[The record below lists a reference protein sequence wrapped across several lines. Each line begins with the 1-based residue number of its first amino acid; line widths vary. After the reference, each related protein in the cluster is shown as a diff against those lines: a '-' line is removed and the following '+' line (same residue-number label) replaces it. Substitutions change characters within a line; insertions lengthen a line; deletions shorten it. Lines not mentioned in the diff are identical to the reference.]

1 MDLEW
6 RDLTCTTRNGTGPD
20 KISKEPASCS
30 LALRETG
37 IDNDPNDKW
46 RPAPGNNSETVNGT
60 VRNYCNLLCPN
71 ADTVYL
77 IKRIPQT
84 HRSCFAFITYQH
96 EKRSNDW
103 YVWRNNAHLRTA
115 IGLSN
120 VELRLWMEPKLGVAR
135 RLSLYGLAVLPVF
148 FPSPFVWATL
158 LTSVCFQTYQPIFC
172 GLHCHSFSRR
182 DYYDTEQ
189 SAMSG
194 SGTYASSCI
203 LL

>member
-1 MDLEW
+1 MYYYFNIFCAIFISLVTADSVHWQW

-46 RPAPGNNSETVNGT
+46 RPAPGNNSVCFDETVNGT

-103 YVWRNNAHLRTA
+103 YVWRNN
-115 IGLSN
+115 
-120 VELRLWMEPKLGVAR
+120 KC
-135 RLSLYGLAVLPVF
+135 RLSTITFTFRCEFLF
-148 FPSPFVWATL
+148 DRKEFPSDEE
-158 LTSVCFQTYQPIFC
+158 IFKK
-172 GLHCHSFSRR
+172 LRK
-182 DYYDTEQ
+182 
-189 SAMSG
+189 
-194 SGTYASSCI
+194 I
-203 LL
+203 